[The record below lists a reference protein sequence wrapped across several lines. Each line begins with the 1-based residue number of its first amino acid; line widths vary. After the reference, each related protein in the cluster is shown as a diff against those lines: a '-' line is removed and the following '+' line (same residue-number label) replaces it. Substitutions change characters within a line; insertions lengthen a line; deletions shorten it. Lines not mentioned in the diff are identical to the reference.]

1 MKFKIIESTNKNQL
15 LKSIR
20 FITGV
25 KDVKYNVRVEFD
37 NHVVYSALVI
47 YG

>member
-1 MKFKIIESTNKNQL
+1 MKFKIIENTNKNQL

-20 FITGV
+20 AIDKI

-37 NHVVYSALVI
+37 NHVVYSALII